1 MGFAA
6 GGSFV
11 AATTEPIHRPAS
23 ATSNQA
29 AAAKNNTS
37 QPDEGIWNWITRDA
51 VGFFTLGLV
60 GIAGIQ
66 LFLFFWQLVLIRE
79 SLDDAKIAADAAKE
93 SADTAKEGSRA
104 ARESADT
111 DKFSMVASD
120 RAYVH
125 HSGCRW
131 ISHRRGGKNGPVFW
145 RIRPRW
151 INSGNTPPRNLRV
164 YVFYELLDAPLPE
177 AFLFTPIEHPQILAM
192 LPPKGE
198 VEGQWRDFDGADL
211 VAVKEGKKFLYIW
224 GAARYRDV
232 FPGTPE
238 RITRFCVYA
247 ASITGDPLT
256 PWHEKTNIM
265 HIAFSNYARHNCAD
279 EECSENP

>member
-93 SADTAKEGSRA
+93 SADAAKEGSRA

-111 DKFSMVASD
+111 DKFSMIASD

-125 HSGCRW
+125 YAGCRW
-131 ISHRRGGKNGPVFW
+131 VSHRQNDESPVFW

-151 INSGNTPPRNLRV
+151 INGGNTPPHGLRI
-164 YVFYELLDAPLPE
+164 YTHYELLDAQLP
-177 AFLFTPIEHPQILAM
+177 ADYSFTPQEHPEVPAM
-192 LPPKGE
+192 LPPKGDIF
-198 VEGQWRDFDGADL
+198 GSWRDFTGADL
-211 VAVKEGKKFLYIW
+211 VAVKEGRKFLYIW
-224 GAARYRDV
+224 GTARYYDV
-232 FPGTPE
+232 FPGTP
-238 RITRFCVYA
+238 RRVTKFCNTA
-247 ASITGDPLT
+247 ALVTGDPTL
-256 PWHEKTNIM
+256 PWEEKTNNMDLGFIT
-265 HIAFSNYARHNCAD
+265 YGPHNCAD
-279 EECSENP
+279 EDCGE